1 MERSATTGIEAS
13 NYILEDYG
21 FRKKEVNEK
30 TNKNILIKILRLFR

>member
-1 MERSATTGIEAS
+1 MGRSATTGIEAS

-30 TNKNILIKILRLFR
+30 TNKKYLNKNSKTI